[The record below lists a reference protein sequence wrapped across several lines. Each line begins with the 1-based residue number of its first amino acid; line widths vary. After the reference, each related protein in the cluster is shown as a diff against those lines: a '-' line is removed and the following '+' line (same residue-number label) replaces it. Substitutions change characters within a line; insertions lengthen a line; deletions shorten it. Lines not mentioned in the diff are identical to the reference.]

1 MKKKLIFVIAIGILL
16 LMALGIVLWHHRS
29 ANSTDN
35 SRKGDVSAAEL
46 RKAERQVD
54 VHIKRYEKDLF
65 SLDPEHLTEGLQRIA
80 KEYPSLLIEDGV
92 WNNQEMMYQLKAYIS
107 DPLIREIYDEVM
119 LQFSDMKDVE
129 SELNK
134 ALGYYLTY
142 FPENSVPSF
151 YSLVPGLN
159 TDMPTIYGYGDD
171 IFIHLDMYL
180 GKDYKYY
187 SQIGMPLFISQRC
200 EKKYVATECFSKAL
214 VYKHLPQKAAVSLL
228 DNMVL
233 EGKRLYFT
241 EMMFPDKAEM
251 EVIEYTPE
259 KYEWAVN
266 NQGKVWAYIIEK
278 DYLFSKQNEIIRQ
291 FVGDTPFTKPFT
303 NDSPGRMGAFIG
315 WKIVQAYMENN
326 PEVSLQMLMQDT
338 DSQTILNK
346 SGYKPKNR

>member
-1 MKKKLIFVIAIGILL
+1 MKKKLIFGIAIGILL

-92 WNNQEMMYQLKAYIS
+92 WNDPEMMLQLKAYIS
-107 DPLIREIYDEVM
+107 DPLIREIYNDAVR
-119 LQFSDMKDVE
+119 QFPDLKDIE
-129 SELNK
+129 AELNK

-142 FPENSVPSF
+142 FPEDSVPSF

-159 TDMPTIYGYGDD
+159 TEMPTVYGYGDD

-200 EKKYVATECFSKAL
+200 EKKYIATECFSKAL
-214 VYKHLPQKAAVSLL
+214 VYKHLPQKAPVSLL
-228 DNMVL
+228 DNMIL

-251 EVIEYTPE
+251 DVVEYSPE
-259 KYEWAVN
+259 KFEWAVN

-291 FVGDTPFTKPFT
+291 FVDDTPFTKPFT

-326 PEVSLQMLMQDT
+326 PEVSLQAMMQET
-338 DSQTILNK
+338 DSQLILNK

>member
-1 MKKKLIFVIAIGILL
+1 MKKKLIFGIAIGVLL
-16 LMALGIVLWHHRS
+16 LMAAGIVLWHHKSSS
-29 ANSTDN
+29 ATDN
-35 SRKGDVSAAEL
+35 SRKNEVSASEV

-65 SLDPEHLTEGLQRIA
+65 SLDTEHLSEGLQRIS
-80 KEYPSLLIEDGV
+80 KEYPALLIEDGV
-92 WNNQEMMYQLKAYIS
+92 WNDPEMLNQLKSYIS
-107 DPLIREIYDEVM
+107 DPIIREIYKEVM
-119 LQFSDMKDVE
+119 RQFPDLKDIE
-129 SELNK
+129 AELNK
-134 ALGYYLTY
+134 AMGYYLTY
-142 FPENSVPSF
+142 FPEDSVPHF

-187 SQIGMPLFISQRC
+187 SQIGMPLFVSQRC
-200 EKKYVATECFSKAL
+200 EKKYIATECVFKAL
-214 VYKHLPQKAAVSLL
+214 AYKYLPQKAPVSLL
-228 DNMVL
+228 DNMIL

-251 EVIEYTPE
+251 DVIEYSPE
-259 KYEWAVN
+259 KYDWAAA
-266 NQGKVWAYIIEK
+266 NQGKVWSYIIEK

-291 FVGDTPFTKPFT
+291 FVDDTPFTKPFT

-326 PEVSLQMLMQDT
+326 PNVTLKDLMQNT
-338 DSQTILNK
+338 DSQLILNN

>member
-1 MKKKLIFVIAIGILL
+1 MKKKLIFGIAIGILL

-65 SLDPEHLTEGLQRIA
+65 SLDTEHLTEGLQRIA

-142 FPENSVPSF
+142 FPEDSVPSF

-200 EKKYVATECFSKAL
+200 EKKYIATECFSKAL

-266 NQGKVWAYIIEK
+266 NQGKVWTYIIEK

-338 DSQTILNK
+338 DSQSILNK

>member
-1 MKKKLIFVIAIGILL
+1 MNKKFVFGIAIGILL
-16 LMALGIVLWHHRS
+16 LLAVGIVLWHHRS

-35 SRKGDVSAAEL
+35 RRKNDIPAIEV

-54 VHIKRYEKDLF
+54 IHIKRYEKDLF
-65 SLDPEHLTEGLQRIA
+65 SLDTEHLTEGIQLIA
-80 KEYPSLLIEDGV
+80 KEYPALLIEDGV
-92 WNNQEMMYQLKAYIS
+92 WNDPEMLNQLKGYIS
-107 DPLIREIYDEVM
+107 DPIIREIYNDVM
-119 LQFSDMKDVE
+119 RQYPDLKDVE
-129 SELNK
+129 TELNK
-134 ALGYYLTY
+134 AMGYYLTY
-142 FPENSVPSF
+142 FPEDSVPHF
-151 YSLVPGLN
+151 YSLVSGLN

-187 SQIGMPLFISQRC
+187 SQIGMPLFVSQRC
-200 EKKYVATECFSKAL
+200 EKKYIATECVSKAL
-214 VYKHLPQKAAVSLL
+214 VYKYLPQKVPVSLL
-228 DNMVL
+228 DNMIF

-241 EMMFPDKAEM
+241 EMIFPDKAEM
-251 EVIEYTPE
+251 DVIEYSPE

-291 FVGDTPFTKPFT
+291 FVDDTPFTKPFT

-326 PEVSLQMLMQDT
+326 PDVTLKNLMQNT
-338 DSQTILNK
+338 DSQLILNK

>member
-1 MKKKLIFVIAIGILL
+1 MNKKFVFGIAIGILL
-16 LMALGIVLWHHRS
+16 LLAVGIVLWHHRS

-35 SRKGDVSAAEL
+35 RRKNDIPAIEV

-54 VHIKRYEKDLF
+54 IHIKRYEKDLF
-65 SLDPEHLTEGLQRIA
+65 SLDTEHLTEGLQLIA
-80 KEYPSLLIEDGV
+80 KEYPALLIEDGV
-92 WNNQEMMYQLKAYIS
+92 WNDPEMLNQLKGYIS
-107 DPLIREIYDEVM
+107 DPIIREIYNDVM
-119 LQFSDMKDVE
+119 NQFPDLKDVE
-129 SELNK
+129 TELNK
-134 ALGYYLTY
+134 AMGYYLTY
-142 FPENSVPSF
+142 FPEDSVPHF

-187 SQIGMPLFISQRC
+187 SQIGMPLFVSQRC
-200 EKKYVATECFSKAL
+200 EKKYIATECVSKAL
-214 VYKHLPQKAAVSLL
+214 VYKYLPQKVPVSLL
-228 DNMVL
+228 DNMIF

-241 EMMFPDKAEM
+241 EMIFPDKAEM
-251 EVIEYTPE
+251 DVIEYSPE

-291 FVGDTPFTKPFT
+291 FVDDTPFTKPFT

-326 PEVSLQMLMQDT
+326 PDVTLKNLMQNT
-338 DSQTILNK
+338 DSQLILNK

>member
-1 MKKKLIFVIAIGILL
+1 MKKKLIYGIAISILL
-16 LMALGIVLWHHRS
+16 LMALGIVLWHHHS
-29 ANSTDN
+29 TNSTDN

-46 RKAERQVD
+46 RKAEHQVD

-65 SLDPEHLTEGLQRIA
+65 SLDTEHLSEGLQRIS
-80 KEYPSLLIEDGV
+80 KEYPALLIEDGV
-92 WNNQEMMYQLKAYIS
+92 WNDPEMLSQLKGYIS
-107 DPLIREIYDEVM
+107 DPIIREIYADVM
-119 LQFSDMKDVE
+119 RKFPDLKDIE
-129 SELNK
+129 TELDK

-142 FPENSVPSF
+142 FPEDSVPSF

-159 TDMPTIYGYGDD
+159 TEMPTVYGYGND

-200 EKKYVATECFSKAL
+200 EKKYIATECFTKAL
-214 VYKHLPQKAAVSLL
+214 VYKHLPQKAPVSLL
-228 DNMVL
+228 DNMIL

-241 EMMFPDKAEM
+241 EMMFPEKPEM
-251 EVIEYTPE
+251 DVIEYTPE
-259 KYEWAVN
+259 KYEWAVA

-291 FVGDTPFTKPFT
+291 FVDDTPFTKPFT
-303 NDSPGRMGAFIG
+303 NSSPGRMGAFIG

-326 PEVSLQMLMQDT
+326 PEVSLQMLMQET
-338 DSQTILNK
+338 DSQAILNK

>member
-1 MKKKLIFVIAIGILL
+1 MKKKLIFGIAIGVML
-16 LMALGIVLWHHRS
+16 LMAAGIVLWHHKSSS
-29 ANSTDN
+29 ATDN
-35 SRKGDVSAAEL
+35 SRKNEVPASEV

-65 SLDPEHLTEGLQRIA
+65 SLDTEHLTEGLQRIS
-80 KEYPSLLIEDGV
+80 KEYPALLIEDGV
-92 WNNQEMMYQLKAYIS
+92 WNDPEMLNQLKGYIS
-107 DPLIREIYDEVM
+107 DPVIREIYKEVM
-119 LQFSDMKDVE
+119 RQFPDLKDIE
-129 SELNK
+129 AELNK
-134 ALGYYLTY
+134 AMGYYLTY
-142 FPENSVPSF
+142 FPEDSVPHF

-159 TDMPTIYGYGDD
+159 TEMPTIYGYGDD

-187 SQIGMPLFISQRC
+187 SQIGMPLFVSQRC
-200 EKKYVATECFSKAL
+200 EKKYIATECIFKAL
-214 VYKHLPQKAAVSLL
+214 VYKYLPQKAPVSLL
-228 DNMVL
+228 DNMIY

-251 EVIEYTPE
+251 DVIEYTPE
-259 KYEWAVN
+259 KYDWAVA
-266 NQGKVWAYIIEK
+266 NQGKVWSYIIEK

-291 FVGDTPFTKPFT
+291 FVDDTPFTKPFT

-326 PEVSLQMLMQDT
+326 PNVTLKDLMQNT
-338 DSQTILNK
+338 DSQLILNN

>member
-1 MKKKLIFVIAIGILL
+1 MNKKFVFGIAIGILL
-16 LMALGIVLWHHRS
+16 LLAVGIVLWHHRS

-35 SRKGDVSAAEL
+35 RRKNDIPAIEV

-54 VHIKRYEKDLF
+54 IHIKRYEKDLF
-65 SLDPEHLTEGLQRIA
+65 SLDTEHLTEGIQLIA
-80 KEYPSLLIEDGV
+80 KEYPALLIEDGV
-92 WNNQEMMYQLKAYIS
+92 WNDPEMLNQLKGYIS
-107 DPLIREIYDEVM
+107 DPIIREIYNDVM
-119 LQFSDMKDVE
+119 NQFPDLKDVE
-129 SELNK
+129 TELNK
-134 ALGYYLTY
+134 AMGYYLTY
-142 FPENSVPSF
+142 FPEDSVPHF

-187 SQIGMPLFISQRC
+187 SQIGMPLFVSQRC
-200 EKKYVATECFSKAL
+200 EKKYIATECVSKAL
-214 VYKHLPQKAAVSLL
+214 VYKYLPQKVPVSLL
-228 DNMVL
+228 DNMIF

-241 EMMFPDKAEM
+241 EMIFPDKAEM
-251 EVIEYTPE
+251 DVIEYSPE

-291 FVGDTPFTKPFT
+291 FVDDTPFTKPFT

-326 PEVSLQMLMQDT
+326 PDVTLKNLMQNT
-338 DSQTILNK
+338 DSQLILNK

>member
-1 MKKKLIFVIAIGILL
+1 MKKKLIFGIAIGVLL
-16 LMALGIVLWHHRS
+16 LVAAGIVLWHYKS
-29 ANSTDN
+29 SSTSDN
-35 SRKGDVSAAEL
+35 SRKKDVSASEV

-65 SLDPEHLTEGLQRIA
+65 SLDTEHLTEGLQRIS

-92 WNNQEMMYQLKAYIS
+92 WNDPEMLYQLKGYIS
-107 DPLIREIYDEVM
+107 DPIIREIYNDVVR
-119 LQFSDMKDVE
+119 QFPDLKDIE
-129 SELNK
+129 AELNK
-134 ALGYYLTY
+134 SMGYYLTY
-142 FPENSVPSF
+142 FPEDSVPNF

-159 TDMPTIYGYGDD
+159 TEMPTIYGYGDD

-200 EKKYVATECFSKAL
+200 EKKYIATECFFKAL
-214 VYKHLPQKAAVSLL
+214 VYKHLPQKAPVSLL
-228 DNMVL
+228 DNMIL

-251 EVIEYTPE
+251 DVIEYTPE
-259 KYEWAVN
+259 KYDWAVN

-291 FVGDTPFTKPFT
+291 FVDDTPFTKPFT

-326 PEVSLQMLMQDT
+326 PEVSLQAMMQDT
-338 DSQTILNK
+338 DSQSILNK

>member
-1 MKKKLIFVIAIGILL
+1 MKKKLIFGIAIGVLL
-16 LMALGIVLWHHRS
+16 LMAAGIVLWHHKSSS
-29 ANSTDN
+29 ATDN
-35 SRKGDVSAAEL
+35 SRKNEVSASEV

-65 SLDPEHLTEGLQRIA
+65 SLDTEHLSEGLQRIS
-80 KEYPSLLIEDGV
+80 KEYPALLIEDGV
-92 WNNQEMMYQLKAYIS
+92 WNDPEMLNQLKGYIS
-107 DPLIREIYDEVM
+107 DPIIREIYKEVM
-119 LQFSDMKDVE
+119 RQFPDLKDIE
-129 SELNK
+129 AELNK
-134 ALGYYLTY
+134 AMGYYLTY
-142 FPENSVPSF
+142 FPEDSVPHF

-187 SQIGMPLFISQRC
+187 SQIGMPLFVSQRC
-200 EKKYVATECFSKAL
+200 EKKYIATECVFKAMA
-214 VYKHLPQKAAVSLL
+214 YKYLPQKAPVSLL
-228 DNMVL
+228 DNMIL

-251 EVIEYTPE
+251 DVIEYSPE
-259 KYEWAVN
+259 KYDWAAA
-266 NQGKVWAYIIEK
+266 NQGKVWSYIIEK

-291 FVGDTPFTKPFT
+291 FVDDTPFTKPFT

-326 PEVSLQMLMQDT
+326 PNVTLKDLMQNT
-338 DSQTILNK
+338 DSQLILNN

>member
-1 MKKKLIFVIAIGILL
+1 MKKKLIFGIAIGVLL
-16 LMALGIVLWHHRS
+16 LMAAGIVLWHHKSSS
-29 ANSTDN
+29 ATDN
-35 SRKGDVSAAEL
+35 SRKNEVSSSEV

-65 SLDPEHLTEGLQRIA
+65 SLDTEHLSEGLQRIS
-80 KEYPSLLIEDGV
+80 KEYPALLIEDGV
-92 WNNQEMMYQLKAYIS
+92 WNDPEMLNQLKSYIS
-107 DPLIREIYDEVM
+107 DPIIREIYKEVM
-119 LQFSDMKDVE
+119 RQFPDLKDIE
-129 SELNK
+129 AELNK
-134 ALGYYLTY
+134 AMGYYLTY
-142 FPENSVPSF
+142 FPEDSVPHF

-187 SQIGMPLFISQRC
+187 SQIGIPLFVSQRC
-200 EKKYVATECFSKAL
+200 EKKYIATECVFKAL
-214 VYKHLPQKAAVSLL
+214 AYKYLPQKAPVSLL
-228 DNMVL
+228 DNMIL

-251 EVIEYTPE
+251 DVIEYSPE
-259 KYEWAVN
+259 KYDWAAA
-266 NQGKVWAYIIEK
+266 NQGKVWSYIIEK

-291 FVGDTPFTKPFT
+291 FVDDTPFTKPFT

-326 PEVSLQMLMQDT
+326 PNVTLKDLMQNT
-338 DSQTILNK
+338 DSQLILNN

>member
-1 MKKKLIFVIAIGILL
+1 MNKKIVFGIAIGILL
-16 LMALGIVLWHHRS
+16 LLAVGIVLWHHRS

-35 SRKGDVSAAEL
+35 RRKNDIPAIEV

-54 VHIKRYEKDLF
+54 IHIKRYEKDLF
-65 SLDPEHLTEGLQRIA
+65 SLDTEHLTEGLQLIA
-80 KEYPSLLIEDGV
+80 KEYPALLIEDGV
-92 WNNQEMMYQLKAYIS
+92 WNDPEMLNQLKGYIS
-107 DPLIREIYDEVM
+107 DPIIREIYNDVM
-119 LQFSDMKDVE
+119 NQFPDLKDVE
-129 SELNK
+129 TELNK
-134 ALGYYLTY
+134 AMGYYLTY
-142 FPENSVPSF
+142 FPEDSVPHF

-187 SQIGMPLFISQRC
+187 SQIGMPLFVSQRC
-200 EKKYVATECFSKAL
+200 EKKYIATECVSKAL
-214 VYKHLPQKAAVSLL
+214 VYKYLPQKVPVSLL
-228 DNMVL
+228 DNMIF

-251 EVIEYTPE
+251 DVIEYSPE

-291 FVGDTPFTKPFT
+291 FVDDTPFTKPFT

-326 PEVSLQMLMQDT
+326 PDVTLKNLMQNT
-338 DSQTILNK
+338 DSQLILNK